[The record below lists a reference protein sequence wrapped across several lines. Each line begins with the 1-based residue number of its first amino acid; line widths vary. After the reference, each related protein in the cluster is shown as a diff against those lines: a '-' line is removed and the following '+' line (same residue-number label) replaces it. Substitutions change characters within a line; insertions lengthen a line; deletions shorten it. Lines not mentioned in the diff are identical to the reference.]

1 MVNEWTQAEKKL
13 LRKLYPRTSNV
24 DIGQKL
30 GRTREA
36 VKYKAHML
44 GLKKARGYFFWTDRD
59 IKLLKRQFGN
69 TSIRVDD
76 IAERL
81 DRGIKAVRNKAIEL
95 GLKRRKPAK

>member
-24 DIGQKL
+24 DIAQKL
-30 GRTREA
+30 GRTLEA
-36 VKYKAHML
+36 VKYKARML
-44 GLKKARGYFFWTDRD
+44 GLKKARGYFLWTDRD
-59 IKLLKRQFGN
+59 IELLKRQFGD

-95 GLKRRKPAK
+95 GLKRRKPTK